1 MEKVKYV
8 CIVAS
13 ISVVAWYIATNT
25 HINKYFYPKKTDD
38 ENAENV
44 ENAENTENTAENDTK
59 YVYMADISESD
70 SESESESESESKS
83 SDNVNSNVNSVAP
96 CPTAKDITESNE
108 NEKCLIH
115 NDGSKP
121 SFIMNEI
128 GHIYI

>member
-13 ISVVAWYIATNT
+13 ISVAVWYLATNT
-25 HINKYFYPKKTDD
+25 QVLNKYFYPKKTD
-38 ENAENV
+38 A
-44 ENAENTENTAENDTK
+44 ENAENTENDTK
-59 YVYMADISESD
+59 YVDMADISEESEL
-70 SESESESESESKS
+70 ESESEA
-83 SDNVNSNVNSVAP
+83 SDNVNSSILPNVNNAAP
-96 CPTAKDITESNE
+96 CPTTEDIPEINE
-108 NEKCLIH
+108 IEKSLIH